1 MPARHEGDAQ
11 PPTSWPPTDR
21 RFDCRTAAAGRRR
34 RCCPV
39 AGATRNGQRRRRRQK
54 CAACGLARPRSRGYA
69 GCGFGMGR
77 RVLSRASRAPSLPG
91 ASSLPRTTCTR
102 LSSPARG
109 RCGRDKQEEP
119 RKYPYHPIVSR
130 ATAPYLPPLAQA
142 VASPAPAGGAGWPRG
157 RSIVPTAPI
166 FMRTVTIPRTT
177 TVNGGERAGRPPVQ
191 HLATPFH
198 RVGLFTAVEKAW
210 AWGR

>member
-1 MPARHEGDAQ
+1 MAAVALRGIERLQALAKMPARHEGDAQ

-54 CAACGLARPRSRGYA
+54 CATCGLARPRSRGYA

-157 RSIVPTAPI
+157 RSKVRLLAQ
-166 FMRTVTIPRTT
+166 RPRR
-177 TVNGGERAGRPPVQ
+177 N
-191 HLATPFH
+191 F
-198 RVGLFTAVEKAW
+198 
-210 AWGR
+210 